1 MKLEQRTL
9 PVQNELLAHYWSGDE
24 SIHSFF
30 DYKYSD
36 TSFRERAD
44 YLKSNQYRTEQLS
57 EVVRLYMAP
66 FGISEKTE
74 THLQDLAN
82 GAYVVVGGQQAG
94 ILTGPLYSVYKAI
107 TVILLAKE
115 QREKLGH
122 PVVPLFWIAG
132 EDHDLEEIN
141 HTFTIADGMVKKRGY
156 GERSKRKT
164 MASTT
169 SINYEEMERLIQ
181 TVFADFG
188 ETAYTKQLLNTVIT
202 HLRDSLTFT
211 AFFTALM
218 NDLFAKYG
226 LLMVDSAF
234 EPFRHYEKD
243 YFKAIIERN
252 DEIAHAVVDSE
263 ARLAAAG
270 YGTPIEAVATNANL
284 FYVQDGERFLLER
297 KGDHFINVLGH
308 IKLTKQ
314 ELVTIAEQN
323 PELLS
328 NNVVT
333 RPLMQEMAIPVLAFI
348 GGPGELAYWAT
359 LQNAFHSLQLQMPIF
374 VPRLNISLITRSA
387 NSLIE
392 QYKLTFED
400 VVGGKVDSLKEAF
413 IESVQDYKAQ
423 QQIDEMQAFLVQ
435 QYNKLEQHL
444 QEQQLALHNV
454 LDKNQ
459 KYHALQ
465 LDYLRNKISQQ
476 ILNKHE
482 VTVRQFNQITAELY
496 PNNSFQERMYN
507 PYQYLNQYGPT
518 LIDDLIALK
527 LVPSNY
533 HNIVM
538 I

>member
-9 PVQNELLAHYWSGDE
+9 PVQNELLAHYWSEDE
-24 SIHSFF
+24 AIHSFF
-30 DYKYSD
+30 DFKYND
-36 TSFRERAD
+36 TSFLERAD
-44 YLKSNQYRTEQLS
+44 YLKGKQYRTEQLS
-57 EVVRLYMAP
+57 AVVRLYMEP
-66 FGISEKTE
+66 FGLSEKAE
-74 THLQDLAN
+74 KHLQELAN

-115 QREKLGH
+115 QCEKLGH

-141 HTFTIADGMVKKRGY
+141 HTFTITDGMVKKRGY
-156 GERSKRKT
+156 GERTKRKT

-169 SINYEEMERLIQ
+169 PINYEEMERLIQ

-188 ETAYTKQLLNTVIT
+188 ETAYTKQLLNTVIS

-218 NDLFAKYG
+218 TDLFSKYG

-234 EPFRHYEKD
+234 GPFRQYEKD

-252 DEIAHAVVDSE
+252 EEIAYAVVDGE

-270 YGTPIEAVATNANL
+270 YGTPIEAIATNANL
-284 FYVQDGERFLLER
+284 FYVKDGERFLLER
-297 KGDHFINVLGH
+297 KEGQFINVLGQ

-314 ELVTIAEQN
+314 ELLTIAEQN
-323 PELLS
+323 PEFLS

-333 RPLMQEMAIPVLAFI
+333 RPLMQEMAIPVLAFV

-359 LQNAFHSLQLQMPIF
+359 LKNAFRSLQLQMPIF
-374 VPRLNISLITRSA
+374 VPRLNISLITRSVD
-387 NSLIE
+387 SLVE
-392 QYKLTFED
+392 QYKLTFEEI
-400 VVGGKVDSLKEAF
+400 VAGKVEGLKEAF
-413 IESVQDYKAQ
+413 IESVQDYEAQ
-423 QQIDEMQAFLVQ
+423 QQIDEIQALLLQ
-435 QYNKLEQHL
+435 QYTKLEQHL
-444 QEQQLALHNV
+444 QQQQLALHNV
-454 LDKNQ
+454 LEKNQ
-459 KYHALQ
+459 KYHVLQ

-482 VTVRQFNQITAELY
+482 VTVRQFNQIAAELY
-496 PNNSFQERMYN
+496 PSNSFQERMYN

-518 LIDDLIALK
+518 LIDDLMELE

-533 HNIVM
+533 HNVVM

>member
-9 PVQNELLAHYWSGDE
+9 PVQNELLAHYWSEDAA
-24 SIHSFF
+24 IHSFF
-30 DYKYSD
+30 DYKYND
-36 TSFRERAD
+36 TSFNERAN
-44 YLKSNQYRTEQLS
+44 YLKSKQYRTEQLS
-57 EVVRLYMAP
+57 TVVRSYMAP
-66 FGISEKTE
+66 FGISEKAE
-74 THLQDLAN
+74 NHLQELAN

-115 QREKLGH
+115 QREKLGY
-122 PVVPLFWIAG
+122 PIVPLFWIAG

-141 HTFTIADGMVKKRGY
+141 HTYTIVDGTVKKRGY

-169 SINYEEMERLIQ
+169 PINYEEMERLIQ

-188 ETAYTKQLLNTVIT
+188 ETAYTKQLLNTVLT
-202 HLRDSLTFT
+202 HLRNSLTFT

-234 EPFRHYEKD
+234 TPFRQYEKD
-243 YFKAIIERN
+243 FFAAIIERN
-252 DEIAHAVVDSE
+252 EEIAHAVVDSE

-297 KGDHFINVLGH
+297 KDGHFVNVLGH
-308 IKLTKQ
+308 LKITEQ
-314 ELVTIAEQN
+314 ELLSIAEQN
-323 PELLS
+323 PECLS

-333 RPLMQEMAIPVLAFI
+333 RPLMQEMAIPVLAFV

-359 LQNAFHSLQLQMPIF
+359 LQNAFHKLQLQMPIF
-374 VPRLNISLITRSA
+374 VPRLNISLVTRSVD
-387 NSLIE
+387 SLIE
-392 QYKLTFED
+392 QYELTFEEVID
-400 VVGGKVDSLKEAF
+400 GKVATLKEAF
-413 IESVQDYKAQ
+413 IESVQDYEAQ
-423 QQIDEMQAFLVQ
+423 QQIDKMQELLVK
-435 QYNKLEQHL
+435 QYNQLEQHL
-444 QEQQLALHNV
+444 QQQQIALHNV
-454 LDKNQ
+454 LEKNQ
-459 KYHALQ
+459 KYHVLQ
-465 LDYLRNKISQQ
+465 LDYLRNKLSQQ

-482 VTVRQFNQITAELY
+482 VTMRQFNQITTELY

-507 PYQYLNQYGPT
+507 PYQYLNQYGPS
-518 LIDDLIALK
+518 LVDDLLALE

-533 HNIVM
+533 HNIVF